1 MYYIILQV
9 WDACS
14 SAVISYSSDDLTD
27 TFQFNDPLTSFDV
40 DSHDDHVTSDDIMGY
55 IVENNVILETLLE
68 QLDKCDIEVKR
79 GVAIKG
85 IQYSNT
91 KVHVN
96 LFLKPVISCFRMP
109 LTRG

>member
-1 MYYIILQV
+1 
-9 WDACS
+9 
-14 SAVISYSSDDLTD
+14 
-27 TFQFNDPLTSFDV
+27 
-40 DSHDDHVTSDDIMGY
+40 MGY

-68 QLDKCDIEVKR
+68 QLHKCDIEVKR

-96 LFLKPVISCFRMP
+96 LFLKLVYIKF
-109 LTRG
+109 